1 MTFEQLATLVADFT
15 NAVWHMLDNSET
27 SGPIDEPVT
36 TIEEHDLQAVLGFL
50 DVIDGLPSG
59 SPEHMNAGDLLAAN
73 LQAEITR
80 LPDHLA
86 LVAAA
91 YRDVVRNILGVTI
104 LVAPDGISHREGAE
118 SVRRQ
123 LAGFIETLTPA
134 DAEAH
139 LTALLRAEYE
149 RGKAETLGNLPADF
163 AVLVVEAMAE
173 AEKAMIKFTQPNYV
187 ISKFAEE
194 AGEVVKAAI
203 HHAENRE
210 TRDAVVGEMR
220 QVLAMMLR
228 LWIEG
233 DQVHGMKPLTLLT
246 QEGR

>member
-1 MTFEQLATLVADFT
+1 VKIMRYEFDRYINGQLMAEGVTIEKAETLEAAMAA
-15 NAVWHMLDNSET
+15 AVRIAPK
-27 SGPIDEPVT
+27 GPNGEAPVLVLRREREPVEPVT
-36 TIEEHDLQAVLGFL
+36 
-50 DVIDGLPSG
+50 P
-59 SPEHMNAGDLLAAN
+59 
-73 LQAEITR
+73 
-80 LPDHLA
+80 PDALA

-91 YRDVVRNILGVTI
+91 YRDAVRKIQGVTI
-104 LVAPDGISHREGAE
+104 IVAPDGISHREGAE

-123 LAGFIETLTPA
+123 LAGFIATLTPA
-134 DAEAH
+134 DAQA
-139 LTALLRAEYE
+139 ALAAIERAAYE
-149 RGKAETLGNLPADF
+149 RGVREALGNLPPGF
-163 AVLVVEAMAE
+163 ATLVGKSMAE
-173 AEKAMIKFTQPNYV
+173 AQRAMRKFPQPNYV

-233 DQVHGMKPLTLLT
+233 DQVHGMNPLM
-246 QEGR
+246 QDAGGPGK